1 MQSLK
6 KWSIAIW
13 SYQDGPREYYT
24 QWRKSDARKTNI
36 WYHFYVEPKN
46 NTNESIHQTE
56 DSQMENKLM
65 VIKGGKGGSDKL
77 GVWDEQI

>member
-1 MQSLK
+1 M
-6 KWSIAIW
+6 
-13 SYQDGPREYYT
+13 
-24 QWRKSDARKTNI
+24 
-36 WYHFYVEPKN
+36 EPKN